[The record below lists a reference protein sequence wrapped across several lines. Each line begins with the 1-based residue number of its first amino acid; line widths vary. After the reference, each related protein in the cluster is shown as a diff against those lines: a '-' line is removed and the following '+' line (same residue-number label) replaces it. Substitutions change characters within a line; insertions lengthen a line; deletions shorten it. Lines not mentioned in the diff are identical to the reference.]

1 MRRTMGIRQQ
11 TSEPLVADGWSGRL
25 LRLLAA
31 CPTCG
36 TRPALRITA
45 EIVLDMQHHPP
56 DRPLSTYQ
64 CHRRGCGHVY
74 ALTARAY
81 QEAS

>member
-1 MRRTMGIRQQ
+1 MEVQPGDRDT
-11 TSEPLVADGWSGRL
+11 VATGYFSGRL
-25 LRLLAA
+25 LRLMAV

-45 EIVLDMQHHPP
+45 EMVLDAQHHPP

-64 CHRRGCGHVY
+64 CHRRGCGRVY
-74 ALTARAY
+74 PLTARAY
-81 QEAS
+81 QQAS